1 MKKHLMICFLF
12 VQVSLSLAQTSF
24 HYKRK
29 LAPIEK
35 EGWYSVV
42 LPVDLFQHITNG
54 YSDIRIIQINEKDSV
69 EIPYLLRIKNDE
81 ISEGFID
88 LPVINQSKKDEKL
101 YLTFKLNKGQ
111 EVNYIDLQFAEE
123 NYNGYVQLEGSN
135 DQKEWFELV
144 NHQRILAIKNNT
156 VDFQFSTLNFPLT
169 NYKFL
174 RAAISNDKP
183 LTFQGA
189 SFRTKTVKSG
199 SFHTI
204 TPRLTTKQHKK
215 EKQSTVEMGLNEY
228 QPVSKVSINIKSQ
241 GDYYRSFTLETLRD
255 SAQAPNQTW
264 TYYYEPLVNGYLT
277 SIEPND
283 FQFDVI
289 NARKLKLTIYNE
301 DNAPLAIESITVSG
315 PHVELVSQLK
325 PGSTYLF
332 YGNEQ
337 LSPPEY
343 DLVHFTEQIP
353 VELNE
358 VVLEPEEKL
367 IADKEKESPLMESK
381 LWLWGAMVL
390 IIGLLGFATLKMM
403 SKK

>member
-1 MKKHLMICFLF
+1 MKKSLTICFIF
-12 VQVSLSLAQTSF
+12 IQVYMALAQASF

-29 LAPIEK
+29 LAPVEK

-42 LPVDLFQHITNG
+42 LPADLFQHLTNS
-54 YSDIRIIQINEKDSV
+54 YSDVRMLQVNEKDSV

-88 LPVINQSKKDEKL
+88 LEVLNKSKKDGKL

-111 EVNYIDLQFAEE
+111 EVNYLDLKFEEE
-123 NYNGYVQLEGSN
+123 NYNGYVKLEGSN

-156 VDFQFSTLNFPLT
+156 VDFKFATLNFPLT
-169 NYKFL
+169 DYRFL

-183 LTFQGA
+183 LTFEGA

-199 SFHTI
+199 SFNII
-204 TPRLTTKQHKK
+204 TPRLTTAQHKK
-215 EKQSTVEMGLNEY
+215 EKQTTVEMSFADY
-228 QPVSKVSINIKSQ
+228 QPVSKVSIRINSQ
-241 GDYYRSFTLETLRD
+241 GDYYRSFSLETLRD

-264 TYYYEPLVNGYLT
+264 TYYYEPLAHGYLT

-289 NARKLKLTIYNE
+289 NAKKLRLTIFNE
-301 DNAPLAIESITVSG
+301 DNAPLNIESISLSG
-315 PHVELVSQLK
+315 PHIELVSQIK
-325 PGSTYLF
+325 PGNNYLF
-332 YGNEQ
+332 YGDET
-337 LSPPEY
+337 LPLPEY
-343 DLVHFTEQIP
+343 DLVHFTDQIP
-353 VELNE
+353 QELNTLAVE
-358 VVLEPEEKL
+358 TEEKL
-367 IADKEKESPLMESK
+367 IADKEKGSPLMESK
-381 LWLWGAMVL
+381 LWLWGAMIV

-403 SKK
+403 AKK

>member
-1 MKKHLMICFLF
+1 
-12 VQVSLSLAQTSF
+12 
-24 HYKRK
+24 
-29 LAPIEK
+29 
-35 EGWYSVV
+35 
-42 LPVDLFQHITNG
+42 
-54 YSDIRIIQINEKDSV
+54 
-69 EIPYLLRIKNDE
+69 
-81 ISEGFID
+81 
-88 LPVINQSKKDEKL
+88 
-101 YLTFKLNKGQ
+101 
-111 EVNYIDLQFAEE
+111 
-123 NYNGYVQLEGSN
+123 
-135 DQKEWFELV
+135 
-144 NHQRILAIKNNT
+144 
-156 VDFQFSTLNFPLT
+156 
-169 NYKFL
+169 
-174 RAAISNDKP
+174 
-183 LTFQGA
+183 
-189 SFRTKTVKSG
+189 
-199 SFHTI
+199 
-204 TPRLTTKQHKK
+204 
-215 EKQSTVEMGLNEY
+215 
-228 QPVSKVSINIKSQ
+228 Q